1 MKLNV
6 QYLKSSLQNKYA
18 QPYDRYSLNLKNEF
32 MNIKFGDSYP
42 YIDNYAWNGRR
53 IRGINFSFKK
63 NPVLF
68 EVINGKTLQAIQ
80 GNPDKNA
87 LVISAIDSTTD
98 NWEITVSRD
107 QYTFQQDVSA
117 LKFGLSFNKCV

>member
-1 MKLNV
+1 
-6 QYLKSSLQNKYA
+6 
-18 QPYDRYSLNLKNEF
+18 

-53 IRGINFSFKK
+53 IRGINFSFNK
-63 NPVLF
+63 NPILF

-80 GNPDKNA
+80 GNPYKNA

-98 NWEITVSRD
+98 SWGITVSRD

-117 LKFGLSFNKCV
+117 LKFGFDKALPRSSFVKELPEIIKKTFHKHF